1 MRKDFKDAE
10 QLLDAETRPAKRK
23 SPSVHACDVRISLWA
38 GPGWYAPRQHGDTV
52 VLHLI
57 DVQDHGDLDE
67 TARRVG
73 MGTPQWVDDPA
84 QVEVN
89 KGDVADA

>member
-1 MRKDFKDAE
+1 
-10 QLLDAETRPAKRK
+10 
-23 SPSVHACDVRISLWA
+23 
-38 GPGWYAPRQHGDTV
+38 V